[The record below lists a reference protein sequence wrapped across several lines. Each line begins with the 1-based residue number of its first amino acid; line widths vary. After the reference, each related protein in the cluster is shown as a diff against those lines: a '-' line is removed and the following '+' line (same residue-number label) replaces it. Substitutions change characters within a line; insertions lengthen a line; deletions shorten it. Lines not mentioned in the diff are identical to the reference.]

1 MTLQEF
7 FLKNPRAA
15 LAFSGGTDS
24 ACLLWAAID
33 AGVQVQ
39 PYFIQSEF
47 QPLFELED
55 ARRLCREL
63 GIELK
68 IISLEL
74 LDCPEIASNPPERC
88 YYCKRRL
95 FTALIEAA
103 SMDGYSLVIDGTNAS
118 DRSADRPGM
127 RAIRELG
134 VRSPLREAGIDK
146 AGVREM
152 SRRAGLF
159 TAEKPSYACLA
170 TRIPS
175 GVLIRREDL
184 ERVERGEAALAALGY
199 SNFRLRLK
207 EGGALLQFDAA
218 QLADAEANLEN
229 IRTLLGDGFGEI
241 RIDPVGRKGD

>member
-33 AGVQVQ
+33 AGAQVQ

-47 QPLFELED
+47 QPRFELED

-95 FTALIEAA
+95 FTALIEACLL
-103 SMDGYSLVIDGTNAS
+103 YT
-118 DRSADRPGM
+118 
-127 RAIRELG
+127 
-134 VRSPLREAGIDK
+134 SPSPRDC
-146 AGVREM
+146 
-152 SRRAGLF
+152 S
-159 TAEKPSYACLA
+159 
-170 TRIPS
+170 
-175 GVLIRREDL
+175 
-184 ERVERGEAALAALGY
+184 
-199 SNFRLRLK
+199 
-207 EGGALLQFDAA
+207 
-218 QLADAEANLEN
+218 
-229 IRTLLGDGFGEI
+229 
-241 RIDPVGRKGD
+241 

>member
-47 QPLFELED
+47 QPRFELED

-118 DRSADRPGM
+118 DQSADRPGM
-127 RAIRELG
+127 RAIRELD

-146 AGVREM
+146 SGVREM

-207 EGGALLQFDAA
+207 EWGALLQFDAA

-229 IRTLLGDGFGEI
+229 IRTLLVDGFGEI